1 VVNLQTAK
9 YTNDSDKK
17 GQALDTKDIHIVAFW
32 GNGNQDIKVN
42 DMYLTN
48 NSDYSKP
55 TAIEGIL
62 TDTPVSDAIYD
73 LQGRRLP
80 SDIRLK
86 PGLYI
91 VNGKK
96 TVIR

>member
-1 VVNLQTAK
+1 MSLYSLQTAK
-9 YTNDSDKK
+9 YTTDSDKK

-73 LQGRRLP
+73 LQGHRLN
-80 SDIRLK
+80 SITQK
-86 PGLYI
+86 GIYI
-91 VNGKK
+91 IGGKLRAK
-96 TVIR
+96 